1 MVFNVTW
8 LGDESLTF
16 QLWNIA
22 GALNVSEMVAPNH
35 LNLWKSSEDKSV
47 ETNGEKN
54 GGALGLGYWD
64 ITLAMGSFVAFRA
77 GYRLVMLRKVRAPVS
92 PRVTKRRVEGK
103 IRASGIKNVDV
114 ITAPVVMPRAPLAK
128 TRRRA
133 WVKTIFTT
141 TFGLAPRARIM
152 PNSRC

>member
-54 GGALGLGYWD
+54 GGALGIRLLGY
-64 ITLAMGSFVAFRA
+64 
-77 GYRLVMLRKVRAPVS
+77 Y
-92 PRVTKRRVEGK
+92 
-103 IRASGIKNVDV
+103 
-114 ITAPVVMPRAPLAK
+114 
-128 TRRRA
+128 
-133 WVKTIFTT
+133 
-141 TFGLAPRARIM
+141 FGDGFL
-152 PNSRC
+152 CGL